1 MLNENKK
8 LSIERENKLKEYAI
22 ADDLVKAEVEFGTS
36 QKSISNAKIN
46 KSKILKVLNGTDE
59 DWNNP
64 EWQMKNRNS
73 DLETIS
79 KIHKLPEYE
88 Y

>member
-8 LSIERENKLKEYAI
+8 LSIERANELKEYAI
-22 ADDLVKAEVEFGTS
+22 ADDLGKAEVEFGTS

-59 DWNNP
+59 IGIIQNG
-64 EWQMKNRNS
+64 K
-73 DLETIS
+73 
-79 KIHKLPEYE
+79 
-88 Y
+88 